1 MPIYPSRDGNIHLK
15 IGCYKFQ
22 KNVCVLTH
30 VYIECTIK
38 FRHRNMNLKPLKFL
52 GQFI

>member
-1 MPIYPSRDGNIHLK
+1 MPIYSFRNKNIHLK

-22 KNVCVLTH
+22 KNVCVLTL

-38 FRHRNMNLKPLKFL
+38 FRHRNVNLKPLKFL
-52 GQFI
+52 GKFI